1 MKPSTQ
7 AELMHLRDD
16 YEHIRR
22 QVERLG
28 LRLDNF
34 EQQLS
39 QQQTPEIAPPA
50 EEPARKPVQPPPLPP
65 LPDMVLHRGATPV
78 VTPAEPVLSP
88 EPVPVPPV
96 ASSIPDAEPE
106 PANFE
111 MKLATYWFVRLGVVL
126 LLTGLAF
133 FGYYTYQ
140 HVIPQ
145 LNEWGKLGAIG
156 LIGSLLIGGGL
167 WCERRSDNEKLQT
180 FGRIVF
186 GGGLATFYFMLYAAH
201 HIPHLRV
208 ISSAVADGLLLF
220 GWAGLIVWLADRRR
234 SEVLA
239 LFALGLSY
247 YTSAVSQLGIFTL
260 VSNLI
265 LTTASVV
272 FLVRHRWAVLS
283 FASMVA
289 TYVGYGFWRF
299 HTDTGWLTGPGGDQ
313 LWLGV
318 ACLAG
323 CWLVL
328 TVGAFT
334 RRTPGLDPALRANL
348 LVMNNAFF
356 YGSAALTLVQYHR
369 ESFWWVSLAF
379 GGVCTALS
387 VVANRT
393 LSDETAVRQ
402 WLLGQGVLFVTIGLI
417 ERFSGVSL
425 GLILCV
431 EALALMLAG
440 QVQNMRLLRAAAYV
454 TGFIG
459 LMTVAEALQ
468 RNNWDLGMQAI
479 MAGLL
484 LAITGWFV
492 RRYRSDEQ
500 WLQTKVALW
509 SGAALLLWFEV
520 IWMNV
525 AVIHRP
531 IALGAIALVLALAL
545 PLHRLKPLAA
555 LAQGYLVIA
564 QWLWLFA
571 DGVTYPAWTIAVLI
585 AMTFALAHWWQRQEI
600 DGEENRALPLA
611 VLALMAL
618 LMGISWLQREWS
630 IDQRIL
636 MTALVGIVTV
646 AYGMLTRWWAL
657 AILGQV
663 IIGYLGL
670 QFLVGMGKIDDMR
683 NLVPVITFALFGG
696 AIRLWMANSEQK
708 ENPDRFAWLANSYH
722 LLAALMTILWIHQY
736 IAHPEH
742 VWMQMALGFGVFLVG
757 WKFQKRGALLLAT
770 LFAGAAFFDFWL
782 QKGAPIIYWA
792 NLLAIL
798 TPLLVQQMLRRSEK
812 EFHVEEAWHLVL
824 TVISGVSVWLYVSE
838 WAANRMLTASWTALA
853 FAILAGGLAV
863 KERAWRWLGLVIFGC
878 AIGRAIFVDVWKLGV
893 LYRVLSFMALGVAL
907 IVLGFIYTRY
917 QEKLKKWL

>member
-1 MKPSTQ
+1 MKPSAQ

-28 LRLDNF
+28 LRLENF

-39 QQQTPEIAPPA
+39 GPSAPEIAPPA
-50 EEPARKPVQPPPLPP
+50 EEPARTPVQPPPLPP
-65 LPDMVLHRGATPV
+65 LPDMVLHRGATSV
-78 VTPAEPVLSP
+78 VTPAEPDLPS
-88 EPVPVPPV
+88 EPVPAPPASLVP
-96 ASSIPDAEPE
+96 EPE

-133 FGYYTYQ
+133 FGYFTYQ

-156 LIGSLLIGGGL
+156 LIGSLLIGGGG
-167 WCERRSDNEKLQT
+167 WCERRAGNEKLQT

-208 ISSAVADGLLLF
+208 IASAVADGLLLF
-220 GWAGLIVWLADRRR
+220 GWAGFIVWLADRRR

-239 LFALGLSY
+239 LFAIGMSY
-247 YTSAVSQLGIFTL
+247 YTSAVSQLGVFTL

-272 FLVRHRWAVLS
+272 FLVRHCWAVLS
-283 FASMVA
+283 FASLVA
-289 TYVGYGFWRF
+289 TYLGYAFWRF
-299 HTDTGWLTGPGGDQ
+299 NHNLDWITGPGGEQ

-323 CWLVL
+323 CWLAL

-334 RRTPGLDPALRANL
+334 RRTPGLDATTRATM
-348 LVMNNAFF
+348 LVLNNAFF
-356 YGSAALTLVQYHR
+356 YGCAALTFVQFHR
-369 ESFWWVSLAF
+369 DSFWWVSLAF

-387 VVANRT
+387 GLADRKLN
-393 LSDETAVRQ
+393 DEPVVRQ

-417 ERFSGVSL
+417 EHFSGVSL

-440 QVQNMRLLRAAAYV
+440 QAMNLRLLRAAAYMV
-454 TGFIG
+454 GFIG
-459 LMTVAEALQ
+459 MLSALQ
-468 RNNWDLGMQAI
+468 GMRLNDWQAGVQALG
-479 MAGLL
+479 AGLL
-484 LAITGWFV
+484 LAVTGWFV
-492 RRYRSDEQ
+492 RRYRADES
-500 WLQTKVALW
+500 WLATKVTLW
-509 SGAALLLWFEV
+509 CAAALALGFEV
-520 IWMNV
+520 IRLNLN
-525 AVIHRP
+525 AVQP
-531 IALGAIALVLALAL
+531 PLVLSIAALVIAVTL
-545 PLHRLKPLAA
+545 PWHQLKPLAA
-555 LAQGYLVIA
+555 LGQIYLLVAQFM
-564 QWLWLFA
+564 WL
-571 DGVTYPAWTIAVLI
+571 TYTHMVFPAWTIAVLI
-585 AMTFALAHWWQRQEI
+585 AITFALAQWWQRQEI
-600 DGEENRALPLA
+600 ANDEGRILPLA
-611 VLALMAL
+611 ILALMAL
-618 LMGISWLQREWS
+618 FMGIHWLNREWVP
-630 IDQRIL
+630 DQRIL
-636 MTALVGIVTV
+636 VTALVGVLAV
-646 AYGMLTRWWAL
+646 AYGVMTRWWAL
-657 AILGQV
+657 TMIGQV
-663 IIGYLGL
+663 IIGYLGV
-670 QFLVGMGKIDDMR
+670 QFLVGMGKIDEMS

-696 AIRLWMANSEQK
+696 AIRLWMAGNEDK
-708 ENPDRFAWLANSYH
+708 NRFAWLANSYH
-722 LLAALMTILWIHQY
+722 LIAALMTILWIHQY
-736 IAHPEH
+736 IAHPQH
-742 VWMQMALGFGVFLVG
+742 VWMQMALGFGVFLIG

-798 TPLLVQQMLRRSEK
+798 TPLVAQQMLRRTED
-812 EFHVEEAWHLVL
+812 EFRMEEAWHLVL

-838 WAANRMLTASWTALA
+838 WAANKMLTASWTALA
-853 FAILAGGLAV
+853 FIILAGGLVV
-863 KERAWRWLGLVIFGC
+863 KERAWRWLGLVIFAC

-917 QEKLKKWL
+917 QEKIKKWL